1 MLYRITL
8 ICPPD
13 RVDVHYLNLCDMD
26 LTIQN
31 IDNIERGL
39 SLDMAAC
46 LGIQHKNFLETV
58 RKYKR
63 EIEQHFGRVAF
74 KTEPLQTAGGVQNIS
89 VAWLTEDQAI
99 FIGTLSRNSE
109 KVVEFKAW
117 LVKAFRQ
124 NKQDTSL
131 VSPADILLQSAKL
144 LKDHETRLKEVE
156 AKISTKDESY
166 YTISGFSRLHGL
178 SMPVGEARRLGKQ
191 AKKLSDQLGYTIGS
205 EHDAK
210 YGHINSYHTDILNQI
225 FNQKLLS

>member
-1 MLYRITL
+1 
-8 ICPPD
+8 
-13 RVDVHYLNLCDMD
+13 MD
-26 LTIQN
+26 LVFMHGDKSVTSSRLVANKFGKAHKDVLRAIKHL
-31 IDNIERGL
+31 DC
-39 SLDMAAC
+39 SLDFTERNFAPSGYEGPTGRMLKEYIITRDGFTFLVMGFTGKQAAKFKEDYINAFNAMEKA
-46 LGIQHKNFLETV
+46 LTASNKPATV
-58 RKYKR
+58 FD
-63 EIEQHFGRVAF
+63 IM
-74 KTEPLQTAGGVQNIS
+74 
-89 VAWLTEDQAI
+89 QAQ
-99 FIGTLSRNSE
+99 LD
-109 KVVEFKAW
+109 A
-117 LVKAFRQ
+117 
-124 NKQDTSL
+124 
-131 VSPADILLQSAKL
+131 